1 MRVRPLLFVAAGFI
15 CASTTVAIAQEASI
29 YGVFCDTPEQVEM
42 YILERER
49 QLTRRHIG
57 QSYQAGQQI

>member
-42 YILERER
+42 YILE
-49 QLTRRHIG
+49 
-57 QSYQAGQQI
+57 QQEGSSEDPLDKVLKQDNR